1 MVTGREEELAE
12 VARWAEGIEGVH
24 ECIAGRFRRPEPRR
38 RVLDYLRGLVSSVE
52 RKNGWQLAEQA
63 GDATPDGVQRLL
75 YNYRWDAD
83 LVRDDLKSYVVEH
96 RSAADA
102 VLVVDE
108 TGFLKKG
115 EQSVGVQRQ
124 YSGADRERSDW
135 RFSGLG
141 QRQGQNPAGPGI
153 VPAPGVG
160 GRLGAAAGAGV
171 PESVGFRTKPQ
182 LAQLMLKRAL
192 ESGVPFGWVAGD
204 EVYGNDRK
212 LRRWLERA
220 GIPHVL
226 AIRSN
231 EQLWVWMNQGLC
243 QVRADRLTAQV
254 DELGWT
260 RCSAGDGAKG
270 PRVYD
275 RLEQTIGPSWKYGLL
290 GSRARATGCW
300 PGAALPSPGSW
311 LTSYASARRERPWRN
326 W

>member
-1 MVTGREEELAE
+1 M
-12 VARWAEGIEGVH
+12 
-24 ECIAGRFRRPEPRR
+24 
-38 RVLDYLRGLVSSVE
+38 
-52 RKNGWQLAEQA
+52 
-63 GDATPDGVQRLL
+63 
-75 YNYRWDAD
+75 
-83 LVRDDLKSYVVEH
+83 
-96 RSAADA
+96 
-102 VLVVDE
+102 
-108 TGFLKKG
+108 
-115 EQSVGVQRQ
+115 
-124 YSGADRERSDW
+124 
-135 RFSGLG
+135 
-141 QRQGQNPAGPGI
+141 
-153 VPAPGVG
+153 
-160 GRLGAAAGAGV
+160 

-212 LRRWLERA
+212 LRVWLERA

-231 EQLWVWMNQGLC
+231 EQLWVWTDQGLC
-243 QVRADRLTAQV
+243 QVRADRLTSQV

-270 PRVYD
+270 PRGHGS
-275 RLEQTIGPSWKYGLL
+275 TIGPSWQYGLL

-311 LTSYASARRERPWRN
+311 LTSYASARPERPWRN